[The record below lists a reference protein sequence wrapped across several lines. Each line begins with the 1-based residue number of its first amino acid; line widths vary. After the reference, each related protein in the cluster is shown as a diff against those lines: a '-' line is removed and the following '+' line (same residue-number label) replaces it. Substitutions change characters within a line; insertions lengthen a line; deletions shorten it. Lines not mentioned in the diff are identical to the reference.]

1 MLVTAGNRMADANQP
16 ELFIGLVGPIG
27 VDLDYVQAVI
37 VKELKHLGYSSVPLR
52 ITELMVAIKTG
63 VTIEQNSY
71 SAKYHSLIAYADKV
85 CEIAG
90 SSAALAALAVAKIRD
105 ERARITGSVEKPA
118 LGHAYVIRQFK
129 RPEEIELMRKTYGRK
144 FIQISVSAS
153 EKERRTDISSKIKD
167 FDETTRDKDECEK
180 EAIDLIKKDFDE
192 GAGSF
197 GQKISNIFHLGDV
210 FIYGMNKRSIEDTLR
225 RFFEAL
231 FGHNGRSP
239 TKMEYGM
246 YTAAAAS
253 LRSIDLSRQVGASI
267 FTDAGEIV
275 AMGCNE
281 VPKAFGGTYWAE
293 DGENAQRDFERGND
307 ANQSRKLQILY
318 DLVSRMSN
326 SGFLSEELATK
337 NNAIDQ
343 LRTIMA
349 DESIRES
356 QIMDIIEF
364 GRMIH
369 AEMSAITDA
378 ARLGNSIKRATMYC
392 TTFPCH
398 MCAKHIVSSGIK
410 SLVYLEPYPKSY
422 AVELNADS
430 ITFDDDLADK
440 KVLFRP
446 FVGIS
451 PRRYRDIFEK
461 RSRKLSNGKRKEWYH
476 GDPLPMIEDK
486 SAAYI
491 ENEDSSIISQ
501 LVTSSQAN

>member
-1 MLVTAGNRMADANQP
+1 MDVGAKP
-16 ELFIGLVGPIG
+16 ELVIGLVGPIG
-27 VDLDYVQAVI
+27 VDLDYVQNVI
-37 VKELKHLGYSSVPLR
+37 VRELKHLEYESVPLR
-52 ITELMVAIKTG
+52 ITDLMMAIETG
-63 VTIEQNSY
+63 LKVDNSTY
-71 SAKYHSLIAYADKV
+71 SSKYHSLIAYADKV
-85 CEIAG
+85 CEIAD
-90 SSAALAALAVAKIRD
+90 SSAALAALAVARIRA
-105 ERARITGSVEKPA
+105 ERSLITGSVEKPA
-118 LGHAYVIRQFK
+118 LGHAYIIRQFK
-129 RPEEIELMRKTYGRK
+129 RPQEIELMRQTYGRK

-153 EKERRTDISSKIKD
+153 ERERRADISSKIKD
-167 FDETTRDKDECEK
+167 FNEATRDKDECEK

-192 GAGSF
+192 GIGSF

-210 FIYGMNKRSIEDTLR
+210 FVYGMNKQNIDETLK
-225 RFFEAL
+225 RFFEAF
-231 FGHNGRSP
+231 FGYNGHSP

-267 FTDAGEIV
+267 FTDAGEILS
-275 AMGCNE
+275 MGCNE

-293 DGENAQRDFERGND
+293 DGEGAQRDFEKGRD

-318 DLVSRMSN
+318 DLVDRMSRA
-326 SGFLSEELATK
+326 GFLSKELSSKT
-337 NNAIDQ
+337 NAIEQ
-343 LRTIMA
+343 LREIMDA
-349 DESIRES
+349 EDIRES

-378 ARLGNSIKRATMYC
+378 ARLGVSVKKATMFC

-422 AVELNADS
+422 AVELNSDA
-430 ITFDDDLADK
+430 ITFDDELADK

-461 RSRKLSNGKRKEWYH
+461 RSRKLGNGRRRDWYYSS
-476 GDPLPMIEDK
+476 PAPMIEDR

-491 ENEDSSIISQ
+491 ENEDSSIISN
-501 LVTSSQAN
+501 LVSQKVSSE

>member
-1 MLVTAGNRMADANQP
+1 
-16 ELFIGLVGPIG
+16 
-27 VDLDYVQAVI
+27 
-37 VKELKHLGYSSVPLR
+37 
-52 ITELMVAIKTG
+52 
-63 VTIEQNSY
+63 
-71 SAKYHSLIAYADKV
+71 
-85 CEIAG
+85 
-90 SSAALAALAVAKIRD
+90 
-105 ERARITGSVEKPA
+105 
-118 LGHAYVIRQFK
+118 
-129 RPEEIELMRKTYGRK
+129 MRKTYGRK